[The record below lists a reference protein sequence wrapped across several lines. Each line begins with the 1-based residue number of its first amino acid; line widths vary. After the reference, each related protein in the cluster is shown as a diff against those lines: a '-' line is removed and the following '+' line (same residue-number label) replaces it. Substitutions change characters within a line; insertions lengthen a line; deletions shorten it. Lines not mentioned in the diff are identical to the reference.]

1 MKTSKIANIGGFWI
15 IVEDEENPENNTAH
29 AIEEDEVEIIRDAC
43 ESFLEESSQSN
54 MKQFYEDIDN
64 PPEANEALKDLLK
77 NIKRKK

>member
-1 MKTSKIANIGGFWI
+1 MKTARIANNGGLWI
-15 IVEDEENPENNTAH
+15 LVDDLENPEESNALPIT
-29 AIEEDEVEIIRDAC
+29 EDEIEPIRDAC
-43 ESFLEESSQSN
+43 ESFLEELSQSN